1 MRLSDGDIEAA
12 LESGHIKLT
21 PQPEQKAISGISV
34 DLRLANS
41 FRVFSNNSVPFLDLS
56 GDRDELNKNIDRVM
70 GKEITIDGNNADD
83 ALFIHP
89 GELVLGSTLES
100 VEIPDDLVG
109 WLDGRSSLARLGLM
123 VHVTAGRIDPG
134 WKGQVVLEFYNL
146 GKMPLA
152 LRPEMIICA
161 LSFETLSSPAQR
173 PYRLRENAK
182 YKNQQGAISSRMGD
196 D

>member
-1 MRLSDGDIEAA
+1 MRLSDGDIELA
-12 LESGHIKLT
+12 LEKGQIKLT
-21 PQPEQKAISGISV
+21 PQPDVSAISGISV

-56 GDRDELNKNIDRVM
+56 GERDQLNKDIDTVM
-70 GKEITIDGNNADD
+70 GKEIVVDDGGAF
-83 ALFIHP
+83 FIHP
-89 GELVLGSTLES
+89 GELVLGSTFES
-100 VEIPDDLVG
+100 VEIPDNLVG

-152 LRPEMIICA
+152 LKPEMIICA
-161 LSFETLSSPAQR
+161 LSFETLSNPAKR
-173 PYRLRENAK
+173 PYCSRINAK

>member
-1 MRLSDGDIEAA
+1 MRLSDSDIESA
-12 LESGHIKLT
+12 LDSGHIKLT
-21 PQPEQKAISGISV
+21 PQPESKAISGISV
-34 DLRLANS
+34 DLRLANN
-41 FRVFSNNSVPFLDLS
+41 FRVFSNNSLPFLDLS
-56 GDRDELNKNIDRVM
+56 GERDQLNKDIDQVM
-70 GKEITIDGNNADD
+70 GKEILIDEGD
-83 ALFIHP
+83 AFFIHP

-152 LRPEMIICA
+152 LKPEMIICA
-161 LSFETLSSPAQR
+161 LSFETLSSPAKR
-173 PYRLRENAK
+173 PYLSRENAK

>member
-21 PQPEQKAISGISV
+21 PQPDLKAISGISV

-56 GDRDELNKNIDRVM
+56 GDREELNKNIDRVM
-70 GKEITIDGNNADD
+70 GKEIVVDEGD

-146 GKMPLA
+146 GKIPLA

-161 LSFETLSSPAQR
+161 LSFETLSNTAKR

-182 YKNQQGAISSRMGD
+182 YKNQHGAISSRMGD

>member
-1 MRLSDGDIEAA
+1 MRLSDIDIQMA
-12 LESGHIKLT
+12 LEMGHINLT
-21 PQPEQKAISGISV
+21 PRPDNKAITGISV

-70 GKEITIDGNNADD
+70 GKEIVIEGDD

-161 LSFETLSSPAQR
+161 LSFETLSSPSQK

>member
-12 LESGHIKLT
+12 LKSGHIKLT
-21 PQPEQKAISGISV
+21 PQPDSKAISGISV

>member
-1 MRLSDGDIEAA
+1 MRLSDGDIEKA
-12 LESGHIKLT
+12 LESGDIKLS
-21 PQPEQKAISGISV
+21 PQPDISAISGISI

-41 FRVFSNNSVPFLDLS
+41 FRVFSNNSVSLLDLS
-56 GDRDELNKNIDRVM
+56 GDRDQLNKDIDRVM
-70 GKEITIDGNNADD
+70 SKEIVIQGDD
-83 ALFIHP
+83 SLFIHP

-134 WKGQVVLEFYNL
+134 WKGQIVLEFYNL

-152 LRPEMIICA
+152 LRPNMTICA
-161 LSFETLSSPAQR
+161 LSFETLSSPAKR
-173 PYRLRENAK
+173 PYRLREDAK
-182 YKNQQGAISSRMGD
+182 YKNQKGAISSRMASD
-196 D
+196 

>member
-12 LESGHIKLT
+12 LESGQIKLI
-21 PQPEQKAISGISV
+21 PQPAVDAISGISV

-56 GDRDELNKNIDRVM
+56 GDRGQLNKDIDTVM
-70 GKEITIDGNNADD
+70 GKEIVVDDDGTF
-83 ALFIHP
+83 FIHP
-89 GELVLGSTLES
+89 GELVLGSTFES
-100 VEIPDDLVG
+100 VEIPDNLVG

-152 LRPEMIICA
+152 LKPEMIICA
-161 LSFETLSSPAQR
+161 LSFEPLSNPAKR
-173 PYRLRENAK
+173 PYCSRENAK

>member
-1 MRLSDGDIEAA
+1 MRLSDGDIESA

-21 PQPEQKAISGISV
+21 PQPNSKAISGISV
-34 DLRLANS
+34 DLRLANH

-56 GDRDELNKNIDRVM
+56 GEREQLNKEIDQVM
-70 GKEITIDGNNADD
+70 GKEIIIEGDD
-83 ALFIHP
+83 AFFIHP

-152 LRPEMIICA
+152 LKPEMIICA
-161 LSFETLSSPAQR
+161 LSFETLSSPATR
-173 PYRLRENAK
+173 PYMSRDNAK

-196 D
+196 DSA

>member
-21 PQPEQKAISGISV
+21 PQPEAKAISGISV
-34 DLRLANS
+34 DLRLANH
-41 FRVFSNNSVPFLDLS
+41 FRVFSNNSLPFLDLS
-56 GDRDELNKNIDRVM
+56 GEREQLNKDIDQVM
-70 GKEITIDGNNADD
+70 GKEILIEEGD
-83 ALFIHP
+83 AFFIHP

-152 LRPEMIICA
+152 LKPEMIICA
-161 LSFETLSSPAQR
+161 LSFETLSSPAKR
-173 PYRLRENAK
+173 PYLSRENAK

>member
-1 MRLSDGDIEAA
+1 MRLSDGDIIQAIEDKR
-12 LESGHIKLT
+12 IKLN
-21 PQPEQKAISGISV
+21 PQPDVDSISGISV
-34 DLRLANS
+34 DLRLSNS
-41 FRVFSNNSVPFLDLS
+41 FRVFSNNSVSFLDLS
-56 GDRDELNKNIDRVM
+56 GEREELNKNIDRVM
-70 GKEITIDGNNADD
+70 SKEIVLENDEP
-83 ALFIHP
+83 LFIHP

-161 LSFETLSSPAQR
+161 LSFETLSSPAKR

-182 YKNQQGAISSRMGD
+182 YKNQHGAISSRMGD

>member
-12 LESGHIKLT
+12 LKSGHIKLT
-21 PQPEQKAISGISV
+21 PQPDSKAISGISV

-123 VHVTAGRIDPG
+123 VLVTAGRIDPG

-182 YKNQQGAISSRMGD
+182 YKYQQGAISSRMGED
-196 D
+196 

>member
-1 MRLSDGDIEAA
+1 MRLSDSDIEAA

-21 PQPEQKAISGISV
+21 PQPEAKAISGISV
-34 DLRLANS
+34 DLRLANH
-41 FRVFSNNSVPFLDLS
+41 FRVFSNNSLPFLDLS
-56 GDRDELNKNIDRVM
+56 GEREQLNKDIDQVM
-70 GKEITIDGNNADD
+70 GKEILIEEGD
-83 ALFIHP
+83 AFFIHP

-152 LRPEMIICA
+152 LKPEMIICA
-161 LSFETLSSPAQR
+161 LSFETLSSPAKR
-173 PYRLRENAK
+173 PYLSRENAK

>member
-1 MRLSDGDIEAA
+1 
-12 LESGHIKLT
+12 
-21 PQPEQKAISGISV
+21 
-34 DLRLANS
+34 
-41 FRVFSNNSVPFLDLS
+41 
-56 GDRDELNKNIDRVM
+56 
-70 GKEITIDGNNADD
+70 
-83 ALFIHP
+83 
-89 GELVLGSTLES
+89 
-100 VEIPDDLVG
+100 
-109 WLDGRSSLARLGLM
+109 
-123 VHVTAGRIDPG
+123 
-134 WKGQVVLEFYNL
+134 VVLEFYNL

>member
-21 PQPEQKAISGISV
+21 PQPETKSISGISV
-34 DLRLANS
+34 DLRLANH

-56 GDRDELNKNIDRVM
+56 GEREQLNKEIDQVM
-70 GKEITIDGNNADD
+70 GKEIIIEGDD
-83 ALFIHP
+83 AFFIHP

-152 LRPEMIICA
+152 LKPEMIICA
-161 LSFETLSSPAQR
+161 LSFETLSSPAKR
-173 PYRLRENAK
+173 PYLSRENAK

>member
-21 PQPEQKAISGISV
+21 PQPDLKAISGISV
-34 DLRLANS
+34 DLRLSNS

-56 GDRDELNKNIDRVM
+56 GDREELNKNIDRVM
-70 GKEITIDGNNADD
+70 GKEIVVDEGD

-146 GKMPLA
+146 GKIPLA

-161 LSFETLSSPAQR
+161 LSFETLSNTAKR

-182 YKNQQGAISSRMGD
+182 YKNQHGAISSRMGD

>member
-21 PQPEQKAISGISV
+21 PQPDLKAISGISV
-34 DLRLANS
+34 DLRLSNS

-56 GDRDELNKNIDRVM
+56 GDREELNKNIDRVM
-70 GKEITIDGNNADD
+70 GKEIVVDEGD

-146 GKMPLA
+146 GKIPLA

-161 LSFETLSSPAQR
+161 LSFETLSNTAKR

>member
-21 PQPEQKAISGISV
+21 PQPDSKAISGISV
-34 DLRLANS
+34 DLRLANH

-56 GDRDELNKNIDRVM
+56 GEREQLNKDIDRVM
-70 GKEITIDGNNADD
+70 GKEILIENDD
-83 ALFIHP
+83 VFFIHP
-89 GELVLGSTLES
+89 GELVLGATLES
-100 VEIPDDLVG
+100 VTIPDDLVG

-152 LRPEMIICA
+152 LKPGMIICA
-161 LSFETLSSPAQR
+161 LSFETLSNPAKR
-173 PYRLRENAK
+173 PYLSRENAK

-196 D
+196 E

>member
-12 LESGHIKLT
+12 LESGQIKLI
-21 PQPEQKAISGISV
+21 PQPAADAISGISV

-56 GDRDELNKNIDRVM
+56 GDRGQLNKDIDTVM
-70 GKEITIDGNNADD
+70 GKEIVVDDDGAF
-83 ALFIHP
+83 FIHP
-89 GELVLGSTLES
+89 GELVLGSTFES

-134 WKGQVVLEFYNL
+134 WKGQVVLEFHNL

-152 LRPEMIICA
+152 LKPEMIICA
-161 LSFETLSSPAQR
+161 LSFETLSNPAKR
-173 PYRLRENAK
+173 PYCSRGNAK

>member
-12 LESGHIKLT
+12 LESGQIKLI
-21 PQPEQKAISGISV
+21 PQPAVDAISGISV

-56 GDRDELNKNIDRVM
+56 GDRGQLNKDIDTVM
-70 GKEITIDGNNADD
+70 GKEIVVDDDGAF
-83 ALFIHP
+83 FIHP
-89 GELVLGSTLES
+89 GELVLGSTFES
-100 VEIPDDLVG
+100 VEIPDNLVG

-152 LRPEMIICA
+152 LKPEMIICA
-161 LSFETLSSPAQR
+161 LSFETLSNPAKR
-173 PYRLRENAK
+173 PYCSRENAK

-196 D
+196 E

>member
-1 MRLSDGDIEAA
+1 MRLSDSDIEAA
-12 LESGHIKLT
+12 LEEGHIKLT
-21 PQPEQKAISGISV
+21 PQPESKAISGISV
-34 DLRLANS
+34 DLRLANN
-41 FRVFSNNSVPFLDLS
+41 FRVFSNNSLPYLDLS
-56 GDRDELNKNIDRVM
+56 GEREQLGKDIDQVM
-70 GKEITIDGNNADD
+70 GKEIMIEGDD
-83 ALFIHP
+83 AFFIHP
-89 GELVLGSTLES
+89 GELVLGATLES

-152 LRPEMIICA
+152 LKPEMIICA
-161 LSFETLSSPAQR
+161 LSFETLSSPAKR
-173 PYRLRENAK
+173 PYLSRENAK

>member
-21 PQPEQKAISGISV
+21 PQPETKAISGISV
-34 DLRLANS
+34 DLRLANH

-56 GDRDELNKNIDRVM
+56 GEREQLNKDIDQVM
-70 GKEITIDGNNADD
+70 GKEIIIEEGDD
-83 ALFIHP
+83 FFIHP

-152 LRPEMIICA
+152 LKPEMIICA
-161 LSFETLSSPAQR
+161 LSFETLSSPAKR
-173 PYRLRENAK
+173 PYLSRDNAK

>member
-21 PQPEQKAISGISV
+21 PQPDSKAISGISV
-34 DLRLANS
+34 DLRLANH

-56 GDRDELNKNIDRVM
+56 GEREQLNKDIDRVM
-70 GKEITIDGNNADD
+70 GKEILIENDD
-83 ALFIHP
+83 VFFIHP
-89 GELVLGSTLES
+89 GELVLGSTFES
-100 VEIPDDLVG
+100 VEIPADLVG

-152 LRPEMIICA
+152 LKPGMIICA
-161 LSFETLSSPAQR
+161 LSFETLSNPAKR
-173 PYRLRENAK
+173 PYLSRENAK

-196 D
+196 E

>member
-21 PQPEQKAISGISV
+21 PQPETKSISGISV
-34 DLRLANS
+34 DLRLANH

-56 GDRDELNKNIDRVM
+56 GEREQLNKDIDQVM
-70 GKEITIDGNNADD
+70 GKEIIIEEGDD
-83 ALFIHP
+83 FFIHP

-152 LRPEMIICA
+152 LKPEMIICA
-161 LSFETLSSPAQR
+161 LSFETLSSPAKR
-173 PYRLRENAK
+173 PYLSRENAK

>member
-1 MRLSDGDIEAA
+1 MRLSDGDIESA

-21 PQPEQKAISGISV
+21 PRPDSKAISGISV
-34 DLRLANS
+34 DLRLANH

-56 GDRDELNKNIDRVM
+56 GEREQLNKEIDQVM
-70 GKEITIDGNNADD
+70 GKEIIIEGDNAF
-83 ALFIHP
+83 FIHP

-100 VEIPDDLVG
+100 VEIPDNLVG

-152 LRPEMIICA
+152 LKPEMIICA
-161 LSFETLSSPAQR
+161 LSFETLSSPATR
-173 PYRLRENAK
+173 PYMSRDNAK

-196 D
+196 DSA

>member
-12 LESGHIKLT
+12 LDSGHIKLT
-21 PQPEQKAISGISV
+21 PQPDPKAISGISV
-34 DLRLANS
+34 DLRLANH

-56 GDRDELNKNIDRVM
+56 GEREQLNKEIDQVM
-70 GKEITIDGNNADD
+70 GKEIIIEGDD
-83 ALFIHP
+83 AFFIHP

-152 LRPEMIICA
+152 LKPEMIICA
-161 LSFETLSSPAQR
+161 LSFETLSSPAKR
-173 PYRLRENAK
+173 PYLSRENAK

>member
-12 LESGHIKLT
+12 LESGQIKLI
-21 PQPEQKAISGISV
+21 PQPAAAAISGISV

-56 GDRDELNKNIDRVM
+56 GDRGQLNKDIDTVM
-70 GKEITIDGNNADD
+70 GKEIVVEDDGAF
-83 ALFIHP
+83 FIHP
-89 GELVLGSTLES
+89 GELVLGSTFES
-100 VEIPDDLVG
+100 VEIPDNLVG

-152 LRPEMIICA
+152 LKPEMIICA
-161 LSFETLSSPAQR
+161 LSFETLSNPAKR
-173 PYRLRENAK
+173 PYCSRDNAK

>member
-21 PQPEQKAISGISV
+21 PQPDLKAISGISV
-34 DLRLANS
+34 DLRLSNS

-56 GDRDELNKNIDRVM
+56 GDREELNKNIDRVM
-70 GKEITIDGNNADD
+70 GKEIVVDEGD

-89 GELVLGSTLES
+89 GELVLGSTFES

-146 GKMPLA
+146 GKIPLA

-161 LSFETLSSPAQR
+161 LSFETLSNTAKR

-182 YKNQQGAISSRMGD
+182 YKNQHGAISSRMGD

>member
-1 MRLSDGDIEAA
+1 MRLSDGDIEKA
-12 LESGHIKLT
+12 LEDGRIKLN
-21 PQPEQKAISGISV
+21 PQPGEGAISGISV
-34 DLRLANS
+34 DLRLSNS
-41 FRVFSNNSVPFLDLS
+41 FRVFSNNTASYLDLS
-56 GDRDELNKNIDRVM
+56 GDREQLNKNIDRVM
-70 GKEITIDGNNADD
+70 SKEIVLEEDEP
-83 ALFIHP
+83 LFIHP

-152 LRPEMIICA
+152 LRPNMTICA
-161 LSFETLSSPAQR
+161 LSFETLTSSAKR
-173 PYRLRENAK
+173 PYHARENAK
-182 YKNQQGAISSRMGD
+182 YKNQQGAISSRMGQD
-196 D
+196 

>member
-21 PQPEQKAISGISV
+21 PQPETKAISGISV
-34 DLRLANS
+34 DLRLANH

-56 GDRDELNKNIDRVM
+56 GEREQLNKDIDQVM
-70 GKEITIDGNNADD
+70 GKEIIIEEGDD
-83 ALFIHP
+83 FFIHP

-109 WLDGRSSLARLGLM
+109 WLDGRSSLSGLGLM

-152 LRPEMIICA
+152 LKPEMIICA
-161 LSFETLSSPAQR
+161 LSFETLSSPAKR
-173 PYRLRENAK
+173 PYLSRENAK

>member
-1 MRLSDGDIEAA
+1 MRLSDGDIQSA
-12 LESGHIKLT
+12 LEMGHITLT
-21 PQPEQKAISGISV
+21 PQPDFKAISGISV

-41 FRVFSNNSVPFLDLS
+41 FRVFSNNSVPYLDLS
-56 GDRDELNKNIDRVM
+56 GDRDQLNKNIDRVM
-70 GKEITIDGNNADD
+70 SKEIVVDEGD

-161 LSFETLSSPAQR
+161 LSFETLSSPARR
-173 PYRLRENAK
+173 PYCSREDAK